1 MTDSTQ
7 GFSAAGRLLDLAEAV
22 RADPDLPRT
31 GLTALLARHGE
42 NPADLTPD
50 AFTEA
55 AAADLRTAARRMAD
69 LLAEPD
75 EDRAAEALNALFAQY
90 ATRPRLT
97 RHDGHPWHL
106 HVDRGDEA
114 GWGEWFLA
122 SGALALAQLLT
133 EHGRIAWGACAAAG
147 CGRLFLGGGPGST
160 RRYCSGTCATRE
172 RVAAHRRRKRAEAGA
187 AEAAGAEAVG
197 AAGAAGQAGA
207 AG

>member
-1 MTDSTQ
+1 MTDSAQ
-7 GFSAAGRLLDLAEAV
+7 GFSAARRLVDLAEAV
-22 RADPDLPRT
+22 RADPGLPRA

-42 NPADLTPD
+42 DTDDLTAG

-55 AAADLRTAARRMAD
+55 DAADLRAAARRMAGV
-69 LLAEPD
+69 LAEPD
-75 EDRAAEALNALFAQY
+75 EDRAAEALNDLFAQY

-97 RHDGHPWHL
+97 RHGGHPWHL

-133 EHGRIAWGACAAAG
+133 EHGRIAWGACAASG
-147 CGRLFLGGGPGST
+147 CGRLFLGGGPGSA

-172 RVAAHRRRKRAEAGA
+172 RVAAHRRRKRAEAA
-187 AEAAGAEAVG
+187 AEVVGPAEAGADAGRAE
-197 AAGAAGQAGA
+197 AGA
-207 AG
+207 